1 MTGGGKTDSKEEL
14 FDKIEEIGTIKR
26 NLSFKDR
33 ALTSGYGLYV
43 QSGRLSRGAMQYM
56 AGGKLAKKLVF
67 VRETTGSRTV
77 KKYQPGD
84 WESKVEDTLSLC
96 RALERASKGQTGWTQ
111 EKLEA
116 YWAEEASDSAILDR
130 VDRSWQEHSNQLKN
144 VWDTASEE
152 QRRMLISILFKELE
166 EEWPTEF
173 LEVTSGRVSDATGER
188 MMKGIQKAYLIGFMV
203 GKGWIAKEEA
213 TETYLYLGDETAL
226 NIRRV
231 LKGAKSRG
239 TAFASAFACV
249 ATRGTMLALASGE

>member
-1 MTGGGKTDSKEEL
+1 MTTEEEL
-14 FDKIEEIGTIKR
+14 LDKIEEIGTIKR
-26 NLSFKDR
+26 KLSFKDR

-43 QSGRLSRGAMQYM
+43 QSGDLPGGVMQYM
-56 AGGKLAKKLVF
+56 AGGRLAKKLVF
-67 VRETTGSRTV
+67 VREANGSRTV

-111 EKLEA
+111 EKLQA
-116 YWAEEASDSAILDR
+116 YWAEETSDPAILDR

-144 VWDTASEE
+144 IWDTASEE
-152 QRRMLISILFKELE
+152 QRSLLIRTLFKELE
-166 EEWPTEF
+166 EWATEF
-173 LEVTSGRVSDATGER
+173 LEVTSGKVSDATGEQV
-188 MMKGIQKAYLIGFMV
+188 MKGIQKAYLIGFMI
-203 GKGWIAKEEA
+203 GKRWIAKEEA
-213 TETYLYLGDETAL
+213 TETYLYLGDELVL

-249 ATRGTMLALASGE
+249 AAHGTMLALASGE